1 MYPIEDLQKLMESF
15 AKSGLTYFR
24 YKHADGVLE
33 LKNEP
38 VLFSQETH
46 GKSRIPGKPSTDCL
60 SGFPSATVFSGGQE
74 TAVFSVDPESATE
87 GSEKNAQDHETDQS
101 AGSNQKLVEV
111 KAPLAGVF
119 YRASK
124 PGAKPFV
131 EEGQEVKK
139 GDIVGLVEAMKMMN
153 EIPAP
158 CDGIVHEI
166 QAEDAKYSEYDAVL
180 MTLEEL

>member
-38 VLFSQETH
+38 VIFSQETL
-46 GKSRIPGKPSTDCL
+46 GESRISGKPSTDCS
-60 SGFPSATVFSGGQE
+60 SGFPSATVFSGGQK

-87 GSEKNAQDHETDQS
+87 GSENATDHETDQS
-101 AGSNQKLVEV
+101 AGSDQKLVEV

-166 QAEDAKYSEYDAVL
+166 KAEDAKYSEYDAVL